1 MRILNERDAKAII
14 YATALMGAGGGGSL
28 AHGLYYLNTYA
39 EKHEIAVKMISVDEM
54 EDDTCWY
61 GFSSE
66 IQRKRHRL
74 SG

>member
-28 AHGLYYLNTYA
+28 AHGLFYLDAYA
-39 EKHEIAVKMISVDEM
+39 KNHEISVRRHLRGSIGG
-54 EDDTCWY
+54 Y
-61 GFSSE
+61 G
-66 IQRKRHRL
+66 L